1 MADTGLLERFANP
14 HPGRDYLVEHTSNE
28 FTSVCPKTA
37 QPDFATVVISY
48 LPNKWCVELKSLKLY
63 LTDYRNQGIYY
74 EDVTN
79 VILNDLAKLCEP
91 RWMQIE
97 CNWNVRGGISS
108 RTVASVGQ
116 RPEEM
121 QKGNR

>member
-14 HPGRDYLVEHTSNE
+14 HPGRDYLVEHTSSE
-28 FTSVCPKTA
+28 FTSVCPKTG

-48 LPNKWCVELKSLKLY
+48 VPNKWCVELKSLKLH

-79 VILNDLAKLCEP
+79 VILDDLVNLCEP

-108 RTVASVGQ
+108 RTVAATGKRPVGI
-116 RPEEM
+116 
-121 QKGNR
+121 

>member
-1 MADTGLLERFANP
+1 MADATKLERFVNP
-14 HPGRDYLVEHTSNE
+14 HLQRHYLIEHTTAE
-28 FTSVCPKTA
+28 FTSLCPKTA

-48 LPNKWCVELKSLKLY
+48 VADQWCVELKSLKLY

-91 RWMQIE
+91 RWMHVE
-97 CNWNVRGGISS
+97 CNWSVRGGIRSQ
-108 RTVASVGQ
+108 TVASTGK
-116 RPEEM
+116 RPE
-121 QKGNR
+121 GI

>member
-1 MADTGLLERFANP
+1 MADAKKLERFANP
-14 HPGRDYLVEHTSNE
+14 HAGRDYLIEHTAEE
-28 FTSVCPKTA
+28 FTSVCPKTG

-48 LPNKWCVELKSLKLY
+48 VADKWCVELKSLKLY
-63 LTDYRNQGIYY
+63 LTDYRNRGIYY

-79 VILNDLAKLCEP
+79 VILDDLLELCEP

-108 RTVASVGQ
+108 RTMAVTSK
-116 RPEEM
+116 RPE
-121 QKGNR
+121 GI

>member
-1 MADTGLLERFANP
+1 MADTGLLERFTNP
-14 HPGRDYLVEHTSNE
+14 HPGRDYLIEHTSVE
-28 FTSVCPKTA
+28 FTSLCPKTA

-48 LPNKWCVELKSLKLY
+48 VPNEWCVELKSLKLY

-79 VILNDLAKLCEP
+79 VILDDLVKLCEP
-91 RWMQIE
+91 RWMQVQ

-108 RTVASVGQ
+108 RTVATIGS
-116 RPEEM
+116 RP
-121 QKGNR
+121 KGI